1 MGRRTLVGNAYSVCH
16 NNKVSAAKRHKFI
29 SEILKEVID
38 LRN

>member
-1 MGRRTLVGNAYSVCH
+1 MGH

-38 LRN
+38 LQN